1 MITELVAE
9 VGPLWHERHQAA
21 LTARPRRRAV
31 GAGAKHKPVLVESL
45 LSTLVHLRHG
55 ATHDVLAR
63 WFGVDRSTITRATS
77 ELRPLPAQRDRA
89 ATPDIRSRPLVEVID
104 HLGHRTY
111 AGSTRTSK
119 SRPPV
124 STLGPASPR
133 YSWISPTRLTRGG
146 PPAARPGATGF

>member
-77 ELRPLPAQRDRA
+77 ELRPLPAQRDR
-89 ATPDIRSRPLVEVID
+89 TPTPISDRARSPRSSTTSDTAPTQAP
-104 HLGHRTY
+104 LGHRSQGRRSPPW
-111 AGSTRTSK
+111 ARH
-119 SRPPV
+119 RPD
-124 STLGPASPR
+124 
-133 YSWISPTRLTRGG
+133 TRGSLRRG
-146 PPAARPGATGF
+146 